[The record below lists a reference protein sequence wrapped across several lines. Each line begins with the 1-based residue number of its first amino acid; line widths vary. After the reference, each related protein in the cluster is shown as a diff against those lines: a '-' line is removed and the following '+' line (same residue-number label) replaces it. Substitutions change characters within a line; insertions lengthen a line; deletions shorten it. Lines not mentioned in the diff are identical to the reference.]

1 MIIVLRLIQSGR
13 NRSHAHWLGRSDRAS
28 RPPHP
33 NQRSYL
39 RGNQVIDP
47 HMTRLLSVGGGTDV
61 KRRASLKNVN
71 QYQIRTIGTP
81 MS

>member
-1 MIIVLRLIQSGR
+1 MRIGSAGQIVRVGLLTLTSARIS
-13 NRSHAHWLGRSDRAS
+13 A
-28 RPPHP
+28 
-33 NQRSYL
+33 
-39 RGNQVIDP
+39 GNQVIDP

>member
-1 MIIVLRLIQSGR
+1 MRIGSAGQIVRVGLLTLTSARIS
-13 NRSHAHWLGRSDRAS
+13 A
-28 RPPHP
+28 
-33 NQRSYL
+33 
-39 RGNQVIDP
+39 GNQVIDP

-61 KRRASLKNVN
+61 KNVN